1 MKITCIRFFLS
12 CTDKDSLEKYSKNA
26 QRANSHM
33 SQKTELFVVY
43 LLMPT
48 NCLRCTFFVS
58 GVLLCV
64 SFSFYKYSIRDNS
77 LAGKKYGRINQ
88 LVVKKEI

>member
-12 CTDKDSLEKYSKNA
+12 CTDKDSLKKYSKMHKE
-26 QRANSHM
+26 QIHM

-48 NCLRCTFFVS
+48 NCLRCTFLVS
-58 GVLLCV
+58 GV
-64 SFSFYKYSIRDNS
+64 SFSFISTVLGTTPWPEKNM
-77 LAGKKYGRINQ
+77 AG
-88 LVVKKEI
+88 